1 MIDLA
6 YLSFIQNIVTI
17 WIKKK
22 TFKTPEIEKKFQ
34 AAVNFEW
41 SAYVYEGVPRKE
53 RCVCSCV
60 INSMIIGMYNGNWT
74 YVRI

>member
-6 YLSFIQNIVTI
+6 YLSFIQNTVTI

-34 AAVNFEW
+34 AAVNFE
-41 SAYVYEGVPRKE
+41 
-53 RCVCSCV
+53 
-60 INSMIIGMYNGNWT
+60 
-74 YVRI
+74 